1 MSAKHVFKESHNN
14 ECDSLDALITHL
26 RNNTTAQMDKVL
38 VNSTDVFCS
47 EEIAKREFDEIFVNR
62 IHFIGV
68 SSDLPENGSF
78 VTINDGIR
86 EVLAVRDEHGTFKAF
101 INACPHRGAPVAL
114 KKSGK
119 IKNNTFVCKF
129 HGWSFN
135 TDGSLKSIAQE
146 AKFGDVKDYCE
157 GLTELP
163 AVEKLGL
170 LWVHTDP
177 SGELDLDKY
186 LGYDLAN
193 KLENLEFDQMQNT
206 SIVDYD
212 MKCNW
217 KFGIDGFCESYHFP
231 YLHARTIGAVMHPH
245 TTLFETYN
253 DTHFRT
259 LVASRDID
267 DLDIKKRNSWE
278 LSDGALSVYVLF
290 PNTVFI
296 VIAGGCLI
304 AWMIPSPGNPRSHRV
319 RLATYVYADANE
331 AELEEIA
338 RRKKIAAADSKLYV
352 PEFSTIA
359 DIFNLITIEEDYGL
373 AEKLQIQYD
382 TQVTSV
388 KYGRNEAGL
397 QVFYSALRS
406 RLGLSPMK
414 VLNED

>member
-1 MSAKHVFKESHNN
+1 MSAKHVFKDSHNY
-14 ECDSLDALITHL
+14 ERESLDALIEHVK
-26 RNNTTAQMDKVL
+26 NNTTSRLDNVL

-47 EEIAKREFDEIFVNR
+47 EEIARQEFDEIFRSR

-78 VTINDGIR
+78 ITLNDGIR
-86 EVLAVRDEHGTFKAF
+86 EVLAIRDEHGTFKAF
-101 INACPHRGAPVAL
+101 INACPHRGAPVVL
-114 KKSGK
+114 KKTGK

-146 AKFGDVKDYCE
+146 AKFGSISNSCE
-157 GLTELP
+157 GLIELP

-170 LWVHTDP
+170 LWVHTEP
-177 SGELDLDKY
+177 TGTIDLDEY
-186 LGYDLAN
+186 LGYDLTN
-193 KLENLEFDQMQNT
+193 KLENLEFDQMLNT
-206 SIVDYD
+206 SVVDYSVN
-212 MKCNW
+212 CNW

-231 YLHARTIGAVMHPH
+231 CLHARTIGAVMHSH

-253 DTHFRT
+253 DSHFRT

-267 DLDIKKRNSWE
+267 NLDIRKRNSWE
-278 LSDGALSVYVLF
+278 LSDAALSVYVLF

-296 VIAGGCLI
+296 VIAGGCLV
-304 AWMIPSPGNPRSHRV
+304 AWMIPTAGNPRSHRV

-331 AELEEIA
+331 KELEEIA
-338 RRKKIAAADSKLYV
+338 RRERIANSNSELYV

-382 TQVTSV
+382 TQVTAI

-397 QVFYSALRS
+397 HAFYATLRNK
-406 RLGLSPMK
+406 LGLPPMEI
-414 VLNED
+414 LNED

>member
-1 MSAKHVFKESHNN
+1 MSAKHEFRESHNY
-14 ECDSLDALITHL
+14 ERESLDALIAHVK
-26 RNNTTAQMDKVL
+26 NNTTTRMGSVL

-47 EEIAKREFDEIFVNR
+47 EEIAKREFNEIFAKR

-68 SSDLPENGSF
+68 SSDLPENDSF
-78 VTINDGIR
+78 ITVNDGIK

-135 TDGSLKSIAQE
+135 TNGSLKSIAQE
-146 AKFGDVKDYCE
+146 AKFGNVSGSCA
-157 GLTELP
+157 GLTPLP
-163 AVEKLGL
+163 ATERLGL
-170 LWVHTDP
+170 LWVHTEP
-177 SGELDLDKY
+177 SGTLDLDDY
-186 LGYDLAN
+186 LGYELTS
-193 KLENLEFDQMQNT
+193 KLENLEFDQMKNT

-231 YLHARTIGAVMHPH
+231 SLHARTIGAVMHSH

-253 DTHFRT
+253 DIHFRT

-267 DLDIKKRNSWE
+267 NLDINNRNNWE
-278 LSDGALSVYVLF
+278 LSEGALSVYVLF

-304 AWMIPSPGNPRSHRV
+304 AWMIPTPGNPRSHRV
-319 RLATYVYADANE
+319 RLATYVYTDAIE
-331 AELEEIA
+331 AELEEIV
-338 RRKKIAAADSKLYV
+338 RREVITTANSELTV

-382 TQVTSV
+382 TQVSSV
-388 KYGRNEAGL
+388 VYGRNESGL
-397 QVFYSALRS
+397 HVFYSALR
-406 RLGLSPMK
+406 RALGLQPMK